1 MTENEM
7 KRYSDLEVDILI
19 DDISVAAYE
28 AIEQAAAE
36 AARAAALAALERE
49 AAALREMQRWRI
61 EAEIRQQT
69 ITENKKAGRKNTLL
83 AAVIGILGGLAVGIG
98 GTLIIGGR

>member
-1 MTENEM
+1 
-7 KRYSDLEVDILI
+7 VDILI

-69 ITENKKAGRKNTLL
+69 ITENKKAGVKNAIIAGAICL
-83 AAVIGILGGLAVGIG
+83 LGGIAVGIG
-98 GTLIIGGR
+98 GTLVIGGF

>member
-1 MTENEM
+1 
-7 KRYSDLEVDILI
+7 VDILI
-19 DDISVAAYE
+19 DDLSLAAYE
-28 AIEQAAAE
+28 AIETAAAE

-49 AAALREMQRWRI
+49 VAAIREAQHWRI

-69 ITENKKAGRKNTLL
+69 IAETQKAGRKYTLL
-83 AAVIGILGGLAVGIG
+83 AALFGILGGLAVGVG